1 MEEVIVYD
9 AHMRV
14 SSDDPADALQILDAY
29 PNLIVDTTAY
39 EPVLG
44 QDPERARP
52 FFIQYQDRI
61 LFGTDGVL
69 ERVGRGTERIGSG
82 EGGED
87 VNKLTHPT

>member
-1 MEEVIVYD
+1 MYG

-14 SSDDPADALQILDAY
+14 SSEDPADALQILDAY

-61 LFGTDGVL
+61 LFGTDGAL
-69 ERVGRGTERIGSG
+69 ERIGTPQRIRKG
-82 EGGED
+82 TDRIGRTQRG
-87 VNKLTHPT
+87 